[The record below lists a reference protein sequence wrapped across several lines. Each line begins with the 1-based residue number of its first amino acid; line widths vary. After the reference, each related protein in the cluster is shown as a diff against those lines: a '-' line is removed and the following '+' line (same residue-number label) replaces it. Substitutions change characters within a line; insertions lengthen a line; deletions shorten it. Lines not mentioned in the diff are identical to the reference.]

1 MEDKHSIIGFKGFD
15 KDLKC
20 RGFQYEIGKYYE
32 QEGEV
37 KCCERGFHFCENP
50 LEVFRYY
57 SPSDSRY
64 CEVEGD
70 GNADKANDDSK
81 VATSHIHISAEIGL
95 NGLIKAGVK
104 FILDKVNFKDTK
116 STNTGN
122 LSASTNTGYRSVA
135 TNTSDCSAATNTGDY
150 SAATNTGDYS
160 AATNT
165 GYQSAATNTG
175 YQSAS
180 TNTGN
185 FSAATNTGG
194 QSAATNT
201 GDYSAATNTGNFS
214 AATNTGDFSA
224 ATNTGNRSASTNT
237 GNFSAANNTGYRSAA
252 TNTGDSSAATNT
264 GNCSASTNTG
274 NKSAATVEGKESVA
288 IVTGKDS
295 MACGTLGCWIV
306 LTERGNLDENIYP
319 IKEVKAFKVDGVN
332 IKENTFYRLINGK
345 AVEVEL
351 TR

>member
-1 MEDKHSIIGFKGFD
+1 MEDNHSIRGFKGFD

-20 RGFQYEIGKYYE
+20 RGFQYEVGKYYE
-32 QEGEV
+32 QEGEAV
-37 KCCERGFHFCENP
+37 CCERGFHFCENP
-50 LEVFRYY
+50 FDVFRYY

-81 VATSHIHISAEIGL
+81 VATSHIHISEEIGL

-116 STNTGN
+116 STNTGDQ
-122 LSASTNTGYRSVA
+122 SAATNTGYQ
-135 TNTSDCSAATNTGDY
+135 SAATNTGDY
-150 SAATNTGDYS
+150 SAATNTGDQS

-175 YQSAS
+175 DQSAATNTGNFSASTNTGDFSAATNTGDRSAS

-185 FSAATNTGG
+185 FSAATNTGD
-194 QSAATNT
+194 Q
-201 GDYSAATNTGNFS
+201 SAATNTGNFS
-214 AATNTGDFSA
+214 ASTNTGDFSA
-224 ATNTGNRSASTNT
+224 ATNTGDQSASTNT
-237 GNFSAANNTGYRSAA
+237 GYF
-252 TNTGDSSAATNT
+252 
-264 GNCSASTNTG
+264 
-274 NKSAATVEGKESVA
+274 SAATVEGKESVA

-306 LTERGNLDENIYP
+306 LTERGDFDGATCP

-345 AVEVEL
+345 AVEVEC
-351 TR
+351 

>member
-1 MEDKHSIIGFKGFD
+1 M
-15 KDLKC
+15 
-20 RGFQYEIGKYYE
+20 
-32 QEGEV
+32 
-37 KCCERGFHFCENP
+37 
-50 LEVFRYY
+50 FRYY
-57 SPSDSRY
+57 SPSNSRY

-104 FILDKVNFKDTK
+104 FILDKVNFKDAK
-116 STNTGN
+116 S
-122 LSASTNTGYRSVA
+122 
-135 TNTSDCSAATNTGDY
+135 TNTGDY
-150 SAATNTGDYS
+150 SAATNTGNYS

-175 YQSAS
+175 NYSV
-180 TNTGN
+180 
-185 FSAATNTGG
+185 ATN
-194 QSAATNT
+194 S
-201 GDYSAATNTGNFS
+201 
-214 AATNTGDFSA
+214 
-224 ATNTGNRSASTNT
+224 
-237 GNFSAANNTGYRSAA
+237 
-252 TNTGDSSAATNT
+252 

-274 NKSAATVEGKESVA
+274 NFSVATNSGNKSAATNTGCQSAATNSGYKSAATNTGYKSSATNSGSQSAALSIGDKSLATVQGNESVA
-288 IVTGKDS
+288 VVTGKDS
-295 MACGTLGCWIV
+295 MACGTLGSWIV
-306 LTERGNLDENIYP
+306 LTERGDFDGEINP